1 MVEPWEGCRSDV
13 EELWNRTGRKGAEES
28 RSLEA
33 GVGKGLWEK
42 SPAQIKTGTANPS
55 LEAFEHLILV
65 TCLC

>member
-33 GVGKGLWEK
+33 DMGKSLLEK
-42 SPAQIKTGTANPS
+42 SPTKIKTVRLQIQVWKVLN
-55 LEAFEHLILV
+55 I
-65 TCLC
+65 